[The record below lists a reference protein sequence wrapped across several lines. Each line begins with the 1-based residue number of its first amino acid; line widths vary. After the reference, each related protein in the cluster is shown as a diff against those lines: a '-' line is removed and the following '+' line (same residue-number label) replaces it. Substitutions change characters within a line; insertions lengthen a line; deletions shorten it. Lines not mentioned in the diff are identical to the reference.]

1 MADEPTR
8 PEGSEPAGPHP
19 FVQNFQHTPVGARL
33 PEKVGRG
40 LFSTAIM
47 LLQTHDL
54 FLLDFLSMM
63 VAPQQ
68 VAARIVMTASSF
80 MQFLTALRTNVGHY
94 EGQFG
99 PLAARQPAG
108 AAGPRPAAG
117 GLAHGVVHAPPL
129 PAAGPGT
136 PAPQPAEPG
145 PGYPGSPPS
154 IAPPGVAP
162 PNITELYEQVKFPEE
177 ILPGVFANAVMIR
190 HSPEEFC
197 FDFIANLFP
206 RPVVV
211 SRIYMAAGRIPLL
224 MEAMSSAAQRF
235 QQHGPAHPPTPP
247 PPPPDEEQTS

>member
-1 MADEPTR
+1 MADEPIH
-8 PEGSEPAGPHP
+8 PEGNDPGGPHP

-40 LFSTAIM
+40 VFSTAIM

-80 MQFLTALRTNVGHY
+80 MQFLAALRTNVGHY

-99 PLAARQPAG
+99 PLAARQ
-108 AAGPRPAAG
+108 AAGQSGPRSAPG
-117 GLAHGVVHAPPL
+117 EPSHGVVVTPPL
-129 PAAGPGT
+129 TVGPGMPVPQATDAGPG
-136 PAPQPAEPG
+136 QPT
-145 PGYPGSPPS
+145 S
-154 IAPPGVAP
+154 P

-224 MEAMSSAAQRF
+224 MEAMSSAAQRY
-235 QQHGPAHPPTPP
+235 QQHGPGSPP
-247 PPPPDEEQTS
+247 PPPPPPLPAEDEDKG